1 VPTFILLLLVDIT
14 PVFEILKTLEVAE
27 FITLNILL
35 VLPDAVCLIVNV
47 ELAVPPLV
55 ISSLS
60 VV

>member
-1 VPTFILLLLVDIT
+1 MFVFVAVPIPTF
-14 PVFEILKTLEVAE
+14 PVLEILNTLAVDE
-27 FITLNILL
+27 FITFNILL

-47 ELAVPPLV
+47 ELAPPLV